1 MDRIYREA
9 LNAHPDACA
18 IVDPQGKIVT
28 FAQFDQRIRATADW
42 LADQG
47 VTRGDRLAIWL
58 INRPDWLVMLFSA
71 ARLGAIVL
79 ATNTRFRA
87 HELQHILSQARVHW
101 LVMQTGFRKLD
112 FAAIVDEV
120 DAGAL
125 PDLQHVIMLD
135 ASGDSPTQV
144 LGKPVTRYPAKPW
157 PPCASDRRHNNDQDH
172 ARGHRRDPHHGH
184 HHGHGQTEIADTP
197 ELPVILFTTS
207 GTTRGPKLVLHTQ
220 ATLVRHSLAVSDG
233 WQMKGEDNSLLA
245 ALPLCGVFGLNSA
258 LGALAAG
265 IPIVM
270 LDVFNAD
277 DANAA
282 LLRHRSSHLYATDE
296 MLRRMADA
304 WPTGRKAALKKVGF
318 AAFSPG
324 SSDLAQRMA
333 PMGFP
338 LLGLYGSS
346 EVQALFSYQNP
357 ALPETERTLGGG
369 RPVSFESVH
378 VRARHP
384 ERQTLCAVGE
394 AGELEISAATNFPGY
409 LDNDEA
415 TRAAHTADGYFK
427 TGDLGY
433 VREDGSFVYLARM
446 GDALRLGGFL
456 VDPTEIEYALT
467 RYAGVSAAQV
477 VGLNIGGTLQP
488 VAFVQS
494 PDPAAS
500 TQAMRDALAAH
511 VAPFK
516 VPARIWMIDEFPSTA
531 SANGNKFQRVKL
543 RDMALQRLSEEV
555 QRA

>member
-18 IVDPQGKIVT
+18 IVDPQGEIVT
-28 FAQFDQRIRATADW
+28 FAQFDQRVRATADW
-42 LADQG
+42 LTDQG
-47 VTRGDRLAIWL
+47 VKRGDRLAIWL
-58 INRPDWLVMLFSA
+58 INRPDWLVMLFAA

-87 HELQHILSQARVHW
+87 HELQHILSQARVRW

-112 FAAIVDEV
+112 FAAIVDEIA
-120 DAGAL
+120 AGAL

-135 ASGDSPTQV
+135 ASADSPAQV
-144 LGKPVTRYPAKPW
+144 LGKPVTRYPT
-157 PPCASDRRHNNDQDH
+157 ASWAPRASARRHDYDHEQDH
-172 ARGHRRDPHHGH
+172 AHGHRRDD
-184 HHGHGQTEIADTP
+184 GQSDSGDTP

-207 GTTRGPKLVLHTQ
+207 GTTKGPKLVLHTQ
-220 ATLVRHSLAVSDG
+220 ATLVRHTLAVSEG
-233 WQMKGEDNSLLA
+233 WQMKGEGNGLLA

-304 WPTGRKAALKKVGF
+304 WPAGRKAALKKVGF

-346 EVQALFSYQNP
+346 EVQALFSYQDP

-369 RPVSFESVH
+369 RPVSFTHVH

-394 AGELEISAATNFPGY
+394 AGELEISAPTNFPGY
-409 LDNDEA
+409 LDNDDA

-467 RYAGVSAAQV
+467 QYAGVSAAQV

-494 PDPAAS
+494 PDPAAN

-531 SANGNKFQRVKL
+531 SANGTKFQRVKL
-543 RDMALQRLSEEV
+543 RDMALQRLSDEV